1 MGYLKIFNLYK
12 DQNILMF
19 KQVYAMEK
27 IHGTSANIHWDSNNS
42 NNSLYFFSGGAK
54 HEEFKNLFKEI
65 EMREEFEQNF
75 IGKKV
80 FIYGE
85 AYGGKMQNMKHI
97 YGPSLKF
104 VVFDVRIDDKWLCV
118 PEAENI
124 AKQFNLEFVYYNKIN
139 TEMELIDKE
148 RDSDSQQAIR
158 NGMGEGKIRE
168 GIVLRPLE
176 EFIKNNGERVIAK
189 HKREEFKERQKVP
202 KVTDN
207 QKLEVLTKA
216 KEIATEWVTLMRL
229 NHVLQKNLNIKD
241 MSNTKDLILAMIED
255 IYIEA
260 KGEIVESKEV
270 ASAIGTKTAQLWK
283 KYLINGLN
291 EDN

>member
-1 MGYLKIFNLYK
+1 MGYLKIPNLYK
-12 DQNILMF
+12 DQSILMF

-42 NNSLYFFSGGAK
+42 LHFFSGGAK
-54 HEEFKNLFKEI
+54 HEEFKNLFNEKEI
-65 EMREEFEQNF
+65 REKFEQGF
-75 IGKKV
+75 FGKKV

-85 AYGGKMQNMKHI
+85 AYGGKMQGMKHT
-97 YGPSLKF
+97 YGLNLKF
-104 VVFDVRIDDKWLCV
+104 VVFDVRIDDKWLNV
-118 PEAENI
+118 PMAENI
-124 AKQFNLEFVYYNKIN
+124 AKQFNLEFVHYNKIN
-139 TEMELIDKE
+139 TDIKLIDKE
-148 RDSDSQQAIR
+148 RDADSQQAIR
-158 NGMGEGKIRE
+158 NNIGEGKIRE

-202 KVTDN
+202 KVMDN
-207 QKLEVLTKA
+207 QKLEILTKA
-216 KEIATEWVTLMRL
+216 KEIAEEWVTLMRL

-241 MSNTKDLILAMIED
+241 MSNTKELILAMIDD

-260 KGEIVESKEV
+260 KGEIIESKEV

-291 EDN
+291 END

>member
-19 KQVYAMEK
+19 KQAYAMEK
-27 IHGTSANIHWDSNNS
+27 IHGTSAHIYWDSNNF
-42 NNSLYFFSGGAK
+42 LYFFHGGAK
-54 HEEFKNLFKEI
+54 HEEFVKLFNKEEIKNN
-65 EMREEFEQNF
+65 FEQNF

-85 AYGGKMQNMKHI
+85 AYGGKIQNMKHI
-97 YGPSLKF
+97 YGPNLKF
-104 VVFDVRIDDKWLCV
+104 VVFDVRIDDKWLNV

-124 AKQFNLEFVYYNKIN
+124 AKQFNLEFVHYNKIN